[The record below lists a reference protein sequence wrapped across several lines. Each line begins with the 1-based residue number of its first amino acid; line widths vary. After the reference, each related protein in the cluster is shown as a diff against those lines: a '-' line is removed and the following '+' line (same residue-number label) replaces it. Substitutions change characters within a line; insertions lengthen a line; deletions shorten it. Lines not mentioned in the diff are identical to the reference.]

1 MVYKKNE
8 NIIVFL
14 RKNRNRIAMKP
25 EQIIRSD
32 FFNCEEVDEQVQE
45 KLKLYINAV
54 RCFERNTHKCA
65 YILNC
70 QTMRVEFIS
79 ANALAWCGVTEQQIM
94 SNGIDFFIK
103 HVPECEQKRILEVS
117 YSALRKVRELSTN
130 SYDNFTLSY
139 NLHIFVEGKS
149 RLVSHHFSPLFS
161 SSNGRV
167 LFALCTIG
175 LAPNP
180 QSNYFV
186 LKAGT
191 QLFRYDFTQKEWFED
206 HKINLSQVE
215 MDILILIAQGLSTES
230 IADLMCRAVDTIKS
244 AKKKI
249 FKKLGVKNSVEAL
262 AYVINYRLLE

>member
-1 MVYKKNE
+1 
-8 NIIVFL
+8 
-14 RKNRNRIAMKP
+14 MKP
-25 EQIIRSD
+25 EQIIRND
-32 FFNCEEVDEQVQE
+32 FLNCEEVDEQVQE
-45 KLKLYINAV
+45 KLQLYINAV

-70 QTMRVEFIS
+70 QTMRIEFIS
-79 ANALAWCGVTEQQIM
+79 ANALAWCGATKQQIM

-130 SYDNFTLSY
+130 YYDDFTLSY
-139 NLHIFVEGKS
+139 NLHIFIEGES
-149 RLVSHHFSPLFS
+149 RLVSHHFSPLLS
-161 SSNGRV
+161 LSNGRV
-167 LFALCTIG
+167 LLALCTIG
-175 LAPNP
+175 LAPEV

-186 LKAGT
+186 LKTGKR
-191 QLFRYDFTQKEWFED
+191 LFKYDFTRKEWFEEQ
-206 HKINLSQVE
+206 KINLSQVE
-215 MDILILIAQGLSTES
+215 INILILVAQGLSTES

-244 AKKKI
+244 AKTKI